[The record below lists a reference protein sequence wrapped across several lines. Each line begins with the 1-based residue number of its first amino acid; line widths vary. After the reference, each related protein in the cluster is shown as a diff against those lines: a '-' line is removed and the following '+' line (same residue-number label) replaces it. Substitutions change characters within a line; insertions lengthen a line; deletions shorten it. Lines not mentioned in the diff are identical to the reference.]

1 MGVSHGSSDQ
11 CEDPTRRTS
20 GDVPRATFPS
30 LAGSAIYGIALAALA
45 IAGLWTAFL
54 VVACVGGPLIGL
66 MYLLIARSNRAQEA
80 TI

>member
-1 MGVSHGSSDQ
+1 MFRVLRFL
-11 CEDPTRRTS
+11 P
-20 GDVPRATFPS
+20 

-45 IAGLWTAFL
+45 IAGSWTAFL

-66 MYLLIARSNRAQEA
+66 MYLLIARSNHAREA

>member
-11 CEDPTRRTS
+11 CGDPTRRRPEMFR
-20 GDVPRATFPS
+20 VLRFLP

-45 IAGLWTAFL
+45 IAGLWKVFV
-54 VVACVGGPLIGL
+54 VVAVIGGPLTGL
-66 MYLLIARSNRAQEA
+66 MYLLIARSNRARQA

>member
-1 MGVSHGSSDQ
+1 MFRVLRFL
-11 CEDPTRRTS
+11 PI
-20 GDVPRATFPS
+20 
-30 LAGSAIYGIALAALA
+30 AGS
-45 IAGLWTAFL
+45 WTAFL

>member
-1 MGVSHGSSDQ
+1 MFRVLRFL
-11 CEDPTRRTS
+11 P
-20 GDVPRATFPS
+20 

-45 IAGLWTAFL
+45 IAGSWTAFL
-54 VVACVGGPLIGL
+54 VVACVGVGGPLIGL